1 MNKNH
6 IFAYVFLYCFMFIIN
21 SFGNSFDNLK
31 IDSKRF
37 KARGDSL
44 IFDGSVYVNRNKDF
58 LKANRATLKFY
69 TKKDGTKA
77 IKRYTAKGNVY
88 LKVKEHNNT
97 LIVKGDEVVYSPL
110 IKKYVIYGNGYI
122 KDTKHNREISGDK
135 IFIDLLQGT
144 TQVQGSG
151 EAPVEFI
158 IRANEQ

>member
-1 MNKNH
+1 MNKNY
-6 IFAYVFLYCFMFIIN
+6 IFVYVFLYCFMFIIN
-21 SFGNSFDNLK
+21 CFANSFDNLK

-44 IFDGSVYVNRNKDF
+44 VFDGGVYVNRNKDF
-58 LKANRATLKFY
+58 LKANRAILKFY
-69 TKKDGTKA
+69 TKKDGSKA

-88 LKVKEHNNT
+88 LTIKEHNNT

-158 IRANEQ
+158 IRANKQ

>member
-1 MNKNH
+1 MVKNLINKYVL
-6 IFAYVFLYCFMFIIN
+6 IACVVFANMCWGM
-21 SFGNSFDNLK
+21 GFDYIK
-31 IDSKRF
+31 IDSKKF
-37 KARGDSL
+37 KAKDDSL
-44 IFDGSVYVNRNKDF
+44 SFEGSVYINRNKDF
-58 LKANRATLKFY
+58 LKASRATLKFY

-88 LKVKEHNNT
+88 LKVKEHNNI